1 MNTASLTR
9 TDVLTPLLLV
19 LYNLGCANGIDP
31 PQPTPLVYLPSPAA
45 GESFSMGQA
54 LLDPCSTFSTTENA
68 IRLPANQWRES
79 ERIVHEVEVG
89 AFCMDQHEVTLT
101 QYRHCQARGDCGQ
114 PKFSN
119 AGDDDKRGFVARYWS
134 DPKRYGEHPVVG
146 VSWVDAAAY
155 CDFRGG
161 RLPTEAEWEYAAKSR
176 GAAAP
181 IIDEPTLIES
191 IDGDCMSPDHAGQI
205 ALGAC
210 SLGPHPAA
218 EAKLDK
224 TNDGILGLYGNVS
237 EWTANRADV
246 LAYCDPDERIEAYFQ
261 SDRTGII
268 RARQPGRFVRSDT
281 DACVDPDSDMRPS
294 GQCYESWG
302 QPTSSTAASC
312 NAQCLSDGSLSRDA
326 ARFCLY
332 DCFEA
337 FAACALSC
345 MDDDVSVLCAQVDET
360 SSCQPVAWCLPRRGH
375 RSSLVEEPSGPG
387 VQPGHVVRGGHFQM
401 QRACQGRPTRRRA
414 VVEAESTLGFRCVFD
429 ATAPR
434 CRAVASP

>member
-31 PQPTPLVYLPSPAA
+31 PQPTPLVYLPSPSA

-89 AFCMDQHEVTLT
+89 AFLHGSARGDLT
-101 QYRHCQARGDCGQ
+101 QYRHCRARGDCGQ
-114 PKFSN
+114 PKLSN

-176 GAAAP
+176 VLLHP

-261 SDRTGII
+261 SSRTGII

-281 DACVDPDSDMRPS
+281 DGKSRPGLRQLRPS

-302 QPTSSTAASC
+302 QPSSSTAASC

-345 MDDDVSVLCAQVDET
+345 MDDDVSVFCAHKWMKRRAA
-360 SSCQPVAWCLPRRGH
+360 SPLPGVTERGH

-401 QRACQGRPTRRRA
+401 QRACQGQTHK
-414 VVEAESTLGFRCVFD
+414 TTCC
-429 ATAPR
+429 
-434 CRAVASP
+434 CRG